1 MGRSTMKASD
11 FYTRASLEFGEHEIA
26 DGSLL
31 GVLLKLD
38 AIDSE
43 QRKGHT
49 VTSQAL
55 GILDVETATKLLQTY
70 QTSSYGS

>member
-1 MGRSTMKASD
+1 MKAAD
-11 FYTRASLEFGEHEIA
+11 FYTRASLELGEHEIA

-38 AIDSE
+38 AIDPA
-43 QRKGHT
+43 QREGHT

-55 GILDVETATKLLQTY
+55 GILDVETATKMLQVY
-70 QTSSYGS
+70 RTSAYGS